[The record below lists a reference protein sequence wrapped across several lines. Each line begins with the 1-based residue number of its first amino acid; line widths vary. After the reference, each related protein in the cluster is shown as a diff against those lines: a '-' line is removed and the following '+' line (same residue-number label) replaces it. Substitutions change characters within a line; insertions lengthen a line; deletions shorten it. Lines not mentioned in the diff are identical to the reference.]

1 MYIYIYKYV
10 YMADKKL
17 VPSKRVNL
25 AKKRFGFALRA
36 IFDHLTQHT
45 SVGGR
50 FHHEKGFEN
59 QRV

>member
-1 MYIYIYKYV
+1 
-10 YMADKKL
+10 MADKKL